1 MRVINKAINQT
12 ESETAEVLK
21 KLDWTV
27 SLHPMRH
34 PITSEKTDF
43 YGIVRDDN
51 NALLSSGLSKH
62 YNPLQNSEIID
73 LAQTFVNGFKDQ
85 KMSIRDTFSIDHGA
99 TNSITVQAGQYDLG
113 GGDIIIPQIILS
125 NNHDGKGKMTA
136 KATFLRK
143 MCKNGACAVVA
154 EMATVSVSHKGD
166 TKAKMTEAHQIIQ
179 KMTTAHEISGNIFK
193 QMKKIKFSAD
203 QLVGILRKGKKVED
217 LSTQKNNEI
226 DQIMAYFQNADQGQI
241 ERDTTWNAWNAAT
254 RFLNH
259 DSVQRVQQNSGNTR
273 EGMRQHSIYNGRIA
287 KQSQDIFE
295 QVIAASE
302 SWSMVDAMIA
312 ETERP
317 IIQTVSVEDILA
329 EMGV

>member
-1 MRVINKAINQT
+1 MIREKTINQT
-12 ESETAEVLK
+12 EAETQEVLK

-43 YGIVRDDN
+43 YGIVRNDN

-62 YNPLQNSEIID
+62 YNPLQNAEIID
-73 LAQTFVNGFKDQ
+73 LAKTFVNGFADQ
-85 KMSIRDTFSIDHGA
+85 KMTIKDTFSIDHGT
-99 TNSITVQAGQYDLG
+99 TNSIVIQAGKYDLG
-113 GGDIIIPQIILS
+113 GGDVIIPQIVLS

-136 KATFLRK
+136 KATILREW
-143 MCKNGACAVVA
+143 CENGACTVIASMSTVA
-154 EMATVSVSHKGD
+154 ISHKGD
-166 TKAKMTEAHQIIQ
+166 TKSKLLEAHTIVQQ
-179 KMTTAHEISGNIFK
+179 MTTAHEITKNIFA
-193 QMKKIKFSAD
+193 QMKGIKFTAD
-203 QLVGILRKGKKVED
+203 QLVGILRKGEKVSD

-226 DQIMAYFQNADQGQI
+226 DQIMSYFQDADQGKI
-241 ERDTTWNAWNAAT
+241 ERDTTWNGWNAAT
-254 RFLNH
+254 RFFNH

-273 EGMRQHSIYNGRIA
+273 EGMRSHSIYNGRIA

-295 QVIAASE
+295 QVISASE
-302 SWSMVDAMIA
+302 SWSMIDAMIA

-317 IIQTVSVEDILA
+317 VIQSVSVEDILA